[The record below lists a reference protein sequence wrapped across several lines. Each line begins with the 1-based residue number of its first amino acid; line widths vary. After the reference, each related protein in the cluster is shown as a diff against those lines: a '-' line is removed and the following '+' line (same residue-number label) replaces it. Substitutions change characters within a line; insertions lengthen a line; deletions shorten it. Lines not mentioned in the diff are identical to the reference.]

1 MQKRSIASRLLVI
14 GALSVLG
21 IAPSSVAQTQRITF
35 DDAVTLAL
43 ERNVDLKKAEND
55 VALQDQIVAREKADF
70 LPDLN
75 VSLRPS
81 RSWGLTFDQTS
92 FRQVTQKSDFFSVS
106 ASSSVNLFDGF
117 GKVATLRE
125 AQHTLESSSLTLER
139 RRQTV
144 FFNVIQA
151 YLQVIL
157 DKEQVQIRAEDVE
170 SQQQQLRRIEEFTRV
185 GSRPIS
191 DLYQQQAT
199 LAASELQ
206 LLEAERAV
214 QLSEVRL
221 IQVLEL
227 DPLRVY
233 DFDAPLQED
242 IDLSASTYELDALL
256 QSSFQQRLD
265 LQALDASIASSE
277 EGIRAAKSGRYPSL
291 TLFSS
296 GGSSY
301 SSLREEPIIDVND
314 QVTGFERV
322 PFADQLEDNRSASL
336 GLTLSIPIFNR
347 LFTKTNIQQARI
359 RHSNLGLDRQNLEQ
373 NIALEVR
380 QAYLDYLTAVKRLD
394 VTEKQVRSARQ
405 AEQVESERYD
415 IGASTLVEL
424 TQARASLV
432 DAESQRAQAVYQF
445 VFQGKVIEYYLGTLN
460 PSQTLFR

>member
-1 MQKRSIASRLLVI
+1 MV
-14 GALSVLG
+14 
-21 IAPSSVAQTQRITF
+21 PSAAAQTQRITF
-35 DDAVTLAL
+35 DDAVALAL

-55 VALQDQIVAREKADF
+55 VLLQDQLVAREKADF
-70 LPDLN
+70 LPNLN
-75 VSLRPS
+75 LSLRPS

-92 FRQVTQKSDFFSVS
+92 FRQVTQTSDFFSVS
-106 ASSSVNLFDGF
+106 ASSSVTLFDGF
-117 GKVATLRE
+117 GNFATLRE

-151 YLQVIL
+151 YLQIIL
-157 DKEQVQIRAEDVE
+157 DKEQVRIRAEDVE

-206 LLEAERAV
+206 LLEAERSV

-227 DPLRVY
+227 DPLRAY
-233 DFDAPLQED
+233 EFDAPSRDD
-242 IDLSASTYELDALL
+242 IDLTASTYELDAML
-256 QSSFQQRLD
+256 QNSFDRRLD
-265 LQALDASIASSE
+265 LQALDASISSAE
-277 EGIRAAKSGRYPSL
+277 QGIRAAKSGRYPSL

-314 QVTGFERV
+314 QVTGFEPV
-322 PFADQLEDNRSASL
+322 PFADQLDDNRSGSL

-347 LFTKTNIQQARI
+347 LFTKTGIQQARI
-359 RHSNLGLDRQNLEQ
+359 RYNNLGLDRQNLRQ

-380 QAYLDYLTAVKRLD
+380 QTYLDYLTAVKRLD

-445 VFQGKVIEYYLGTLN
+445 LFQGKVIEYYLGTLN

>member
-1 MQKRSIASRLLVI
+1 M
-14 GALSVLG
+14 
-21 IAPSSVAQTQRITF
+21 APSAAGQTQRITF
-35 DDAVTLAL
+35 DDAVALAL

-55 VALQDQIVAREKADF
+55 VVLQDQIVAREKADF
-70 LPDLN
+70 LPNLN

-92 FRQVTQKSDFFSVS
+92 FRQVTQTSDFFSVS

-125 AQHTLESSSLTLER
+125 AEYTLESSSLTLER
-139 RRQTV
+139 SRQTV

-170 SQQQQLRRIEEFTRV
+170 AQQQQLRRIEEFTRV

-206 LLEAERAV
+206 LLESERAV

-233 DFDAPLQED
+233 EFDAPLQDD

-256 QSSFQQRLD
+256 QNSFEKRLD
-265 LQALDASIASSE
+265 LQALDASIASAE

-322 PFADQLEDNRSASL
+322 PFADQLQDNRSASL

-347 LFTKTNIQQARI
+347 FLTKTSIEQARI
-359 RHSNLGLDRQNLEQ
+359 RHSNLGLDRQNLRQ

-424 TQARASLV
+424 TQARAGLV